1 MGRVIENEQ
10 ATELVVKTQYAKHW
24 DNPDRMGGPG
34 LEGDK
39 AVREFAGLLR
49 ALGMEVKVHESATT
63 GECVL
68 TVKHPDRREATRLRN
83 RGGGQVQR
91 PMHRDSPLQRM
102 SDEEKL
108 AWLVGHDMD
117 EGREALGTWDEE
129 AQEVVPVSRP
139 TYYRR
144 LKELRERIASREE
157 MGRTIKATRGELGQ
171 SLEP

>member
-1 MGRVIENEQ
+1 MGRAIENEQ

-68 TVKHPDRREATRLRN
+68 AVKHPDRREATRLRN

-157 MGRTIKATRGELGQ
+157 MGRAIKAMRGELGQ
-171 SLEP
+171 SLET